1 MKKWI
6 LSAALFMA
14 ANCMQAQDVFN
25 TLLEKAS
32 HEVNTNDANDYNTKI
47 NYFYLTAL
55 NYMKT
60 KAAPQDIAQ
69 WKVLD
74 EQALAMQ
81 AYVTDFIGWMSRT
94 RDEELRRRGIQSLH
108 RSQRRASVL

>member
-47 NYFYLTAL
+47 NYFY
-55 NYMKT
+55 
-60 KAAPQDIAQ
+60 I
-69 WKVLD
+69 
-74 EQALAMQ
+74 E
-81 AYVTDFIGWMSRT
+81 IS
-94 RDEELRRRGIQSLH
+94 
-108 RSQRRASVL
+108 